1 MARAE
6 QIDLAGFEQKKIA
19 AIEKWAAKFDSL
31 REARQGVGD
40 EMDNAEFK
48 LREAMHAAD
57 SEVDHQESEDGDS
70 LLVYKR
76 GDYNVVV
83 KRGKEKVNVK
93 IGDNSKGVQ
102 PEAS

>member
-6 QIDLAGFEQKKIA
+6 QTELAGFEQEKVA
-19 AIEKWAAKFDSL
+19 TIEKWAAKFDQH
-31 REARQGVGD
+31 RETRNGITE

-48 LREAMHAAD
+48 LREAMHANE
-57 SEVDHQESEDGDS
+57 SKVDHQKSEDGDE
-70 LLVYKR
+70 LLVYKP

-93 IGDNSKGVQ
+93 IGEKSKGEE
-102 PEAS
+102 PSE